1 MSTDRQRA
9 DSVSVSLALRVTP
22 WVLVLSWHAT
32 ATINSSLAL
41 GDDVFGPKRLA
52 ECSIASIW
60 GMTAATLWSTALARD
75 IGGSKIPDN
84 KRQGTN
90 WWALARARAWLPGK
104 FPLRKNPPRTYCVF
118 VDEEGY
124 PYLVR
129 FRLLL
134 CLLFLLQS
142 RSPLALACNAWR
154 R

>member
-1 MSTDRQRA
+1 VSTDRQWA
-9 DSVSVSLALRVTP
+9 DSVSVSLALRVMP
-22 WVLVLSWHAT
+22 WVLVLSWHAAT
-32 ATINSSLAL
+32 TINSSLAL

-52 ECSIASIW
+52 KCLIASIW
-60 GMTAATLWSTALARD
+60 GMTATTLWSTALARN
-75 IGGSKIPDN
+75 IGGSKIPSS
-84 KRQGTN
+84 KCQGTN
-90 WWALARARAWLPGK
+90 WRALARARARLLGE
-104 FPLRKNPPRTYCVF
+104 FPLRKSPPRTYCVF